1 MMSELRYMPLISPK
15 RTGIA
20 MSGALGNFQIHC
32 ALKGIGSA
40 TEQEIRNFI
49 ESEYGPKL
57 AAKFKVSY
65 LVPSPLNHRGSEE
78 PCQ

>member
-15 RTGIA
+15 RTS
-20 MSGALGNFQIHC
+20 MTMFRALVGFCCH
-32 ALKGIGSA
+32 AAVKGIGAA
-40 TEQEIRNFI
+40 TEQEIRDFI
-49 ESEYGPKL
+49 ETEHGPEL

-65 LVPSPLNHRGSEE
+65 LTPSPLNHRGGEE